1 MARIDTDDLIS
12 IANASRLGVSAL
24 AREAEEGRERV
35 LLRNGTP
42 VAAIVGI
49 ERFEGLQRAE
59 DDLLDLSLVAARMML
74 TGPERHSLDEI
85 LDQFGYSR
93 DELRDLAE

>member
-24 AREAEEGRERV
+24 AREAEQGRERV
-35 LLRNGTP
+35 LLRNNTP

>member
-24 AREAEEGRERV
+24 AREAEQGRDRV
-35 LLRNGTP
+35 LLRNATP

-49 ERFEGLQRAE
+49 ERFERLQRAE
-59 DDLLDLSLVAARMML
+59 NDLLDLSLVAARMAT
-74 TGPERHSLDEI
+74 TGPERYSLDEI
-85 LDQFGYSR
+85 LDRFGYRR
-93 DELRDLAE
+93 DRLRALPE